1 MSERWRATGLLR
13 EWKTKQADRSNRSF
27 PGFFKNAGKYK
38 RQLAKS
44 HKPVIP
50 AKAQKRFAFSVS
62 LLGSKSET
70 TPSLSEELEL
80 MQAGLGKRTLSLTSD
95 STHPELSN
103 LLRETYPKM
112 NDLEDRWLIFKA
124 AGGNGRRRLSA
135 VPLDSEGYTGS
146 LIKNA
151 SGGGK
156 NLLYIVPL
164 QDELDLMPLPPDA
177 PEFARMPKAHCKKCN
192 TLMPLQTLALHAEQC
207 DNLETSE
214 NEEDDLVLIEETT
227 SSRQNIAPSNDATS
241 SNVKPYAQEALE
253 AQCPICRDTFLVS
266 ELEVHASFCGESSP
280 HEVREEQPSFGFDN
294 ISCEED
300 VIQYAAAQIYATK
313 TFELCVSR
321 DNMVERGLKMWKR
334 QKTGSPVNPLKI
346 SFLGEPGVDTG
357 ALRKE
362 FLTTIVAGIEKRLFE
377 GDSKNGKMPKYSL
390 NDLDNELFKV
400 AGEIFAV
407 SIAQGGPA
415 PRFMQEWCYEYL
427 ATGNIRRDGVH
438 DTEISP
444 LIKMIEDAS
453 DLTTYTKEILD
464 CGYTGPVNTEHKESI
479 LRALALHITTK
490 RIPMLQQLR
499 EGLQIYDLIKI
510 IQAKPHE
517 CHDLFV
523 IGHDDKVDANYI
535 SSHLAPE
542 MSPTGSL
549 KQVNESK
556 ILEFFQDFLLEL
568 EDTQPEDDVAGESDG
583 MSVSQIM
590 QWITGQSHRHLLVSE
605 RQKFK
610 VTIKFDHCCL
620 QHTPNHSVC
629 YPIVSACTNTITF
642 PVAHMADYE
651 SFKTL
656 LQTAVKY
663 GSAFDRV

>member
-1 MSERWRATGLLR
+1 
-13 EWKTKQADRSNRSF
+13 
-27 PGFFKNAGKYK
+27 
-38 RQLAKS
+38 
-44 HKPVIP
+44 
-50 AKAQKRFAFSVS
+50 
-62 LLGSKSET
+62 
-70 TPSLSEELEL
+70 

-164 QDELDLMPLPPDA
+164 QDELDLTPLLMPPDA
-177 PEFARMPKAHCKKCN
+177 PEIARMPKAHCKKCN

-214 NEEDDLVLIEETT
+214 NEEDDLVLIEETA

-253 AQCPICRDTFLVS
+253 AQCPICTDTFLVS

-280 HEVREEQPSFGFDN
+280 YEVREEQPSFGFDN

-300 VIQYAAAQIYATK
+300 VIQYAAAQINATK

-321 DNMVERGLKMWKR
+321 ENMVERGLKMWKR

-362 FLTTIVAGIEKRLFE
+362 FLTTIVAGFEKRLFE

-415 PRFMQEWCYEYL
+415 PRFMYNIVVFGAVDGFSRKVFYL
-427 ATGNIRRDGVH
+427 
-438 DTEISP
+438 
-444 LIKMIEDAS
+444 
-453 DLTTYTKEILD
+453 
-464 CGYTGPVNTEHKESI
+464 
-479 LRALALHITTK
+479 
-490 RIPMLQQLR
+490 
-499 EGLQIYDLIKI
+499 
-510 IQAKPHE
+510 
-517 CHDLFV
+517 
-523 IGHDDKVDANYI
+523 
-535 SSHLAPE
+535 
-542 MSPTGSL
+542 
-549 KQVNESK
+549 
-556 ILEFFQDFLLEL
+556 
-568 EDTQPEDDVAGESDG
+568 DVAGNNKASTAFGFFMNGVNKNGWPSRVRADQGVENVDIARCMFTVRGTGRGSFIAGKSVHNQRVERLWRDVWTSVTSSYYNVLHTLEEERFIDLSSD
-583 MSVSQIM
+583 VDLFCRE
-590 QWITGQSHRHLLVSE
+590 T
-605 RQKFK
+605 
-610 VTIKFDHCCL
+610 
-620 QHTPNHSVC
+620 
-629 YPIVSACTNTITF
+629 
-642 PVAHMADYE
+642 
-651 SFKTL
+651 
-656 LQTAVKY
+656 
-663 GSAFDRV
+663 

>member
-1 MSERWRATGLLR
+1 
-13 EWKTKQADRSNRSF
+13 
-27 PGFFKNAGKYK
+27 
-38 RQLAKS
+38 
-44 HKPVIP
+44 
-50 AKAQKRFAFSVS
+50 
-62 LLGSKSET
+62 T

-95 STHPELSN
+95 LTHPELSN
-103 LLRETYPKM
+103 KLRETYPKM

-124 AGGNGRRRLSA
+124 QVWKWTKERSA
-135 VPLDSEGYTGS
+135 VLLDSEGYTGS

-156 NLLYIVPL
+156 ILLYIVPL
-164 QDELDLMPLPPDA
+164 QHELDLTPLPPDA
-177 PEFARMPKAHCKKCN
+177 SEFARMPKAHCKCN

-214 NEEDDLVLIEETT
+214 NETQFLYLIKSGPSVTKSSYHECTEIKTLFHFQLYVMTHKVIDLGISGHQQTPLTKEMLSHLT
-227 SSRQNIAPSNDATS
+227 
-241 SNVKPYAQEALE
+241 
-253 AQCPICRDTFLVS
+253 
-266 ELEVHASFCGESSP
+266 
-280 HEVREEQPSFGFDN
+280 DN

-300 VIQYAAAQIYATK
+300 VIQYAAAQINATK

-321 DNMVERGLKMWKR
+321 DNMVERGLKMLKR
-334 QKTGSPVNPLKI
+334 QKIGSPVNPLKI
-346 SFLGEPGVDTG
+346 SFLGEHGVDTG

-362 FLTTIVAGIEKRLFE
+362 FLTTIVAGFEKRLFE

-415 PRFMQEWCYEYL
+415 PWFMQEWCYEYL

-444 LIKMIEDAS
+444 LIKMIEDPS
-453 DLTTYTKEILD
+453 DLTTYTEILD

-479 LRALALHITTK
+479 LRALPLHISTK

-510 IQAKPHE
+510 MQAKPRE

-523 IGHDDKVDANYI
+523 IGNDDKVDAHYI

-542 MSPTGSL
+542 MSPTSL

-568 EDTQPEDDVAGESDG
+568 EDTQPEDDVAGC
-583 MSVSQIM
+583 
-590 QWITGQSHRHLLVSE
+590 ITGQSHRHLLMSE

-610 VTIKFDHCCL
+610 VSIKFDHCCL

-663 GSAFDRV
+663 RSAFDRI